1 MEKHL
6 ERIRD
11 SRLRDRVVTPEEA
24 ASWIKDGMTLG
35 LSGFTRAGDVKA
47 VPFALADR
55 AKHESFK
62 VNVYTGASLG
72 SDVDKLFAEAGI
84 LGKRLPFQADP
95 TMRKGINQG
104 DFLFVDQHLS
114 HTAELIRANVM
125 DYIDFAILEA
135 VSISEDGLII
145 PSTSIGNSLSFAENA
160 RHIIVEINL
169 AQSTQLEGL
178 HDLYEPG
185 RQGERNPILLTKADD
200 RIGAPGIKVDL
211 DKVRGIVFTNQ
222 QDSPSTI
229 VQPDEETAIMAQ
241 HLLQFLRGE
250 IAAGRL
256 TNSLAPLQSG
266 IGSVAN
272 AVLHGM
278 LDSEFENLEVYSEVL
293 QDAVFDLMDAGKV
306 NFASC
311 CSITL
316 SDEKMKEVFTNFD
329 RYRDRL
335 IMRPQEISNHPEII
349 RRLGLISINT
359 ALELDIYG
367 NVNST
372 HVLGTKMMNGIGG
385 SGDFARNARLAI
397 FVTKS
402 IAKDGKIS
410 SIVPFVSH
418 VDHTEHDV
426 DVIVT
431 EQGYAD
437 LRGLAPRQRVELI
450 IENCAHPLY
459 RDQLRD
465 YYREA
470 LTRGGQ
476 TPHVLEKALSWH
488 TDFAKN
494 GTMLKETAAASAR
507 Q

>member
-1 MEKHL
+1 MEQQL

-11 SRLRDRVVTPEEA
+11 HRLKDKVVTPEQA
-24 ASWIKDGMTLG
+24 ASLIENGMTLG

-47 VPFALADR
+47 VPFALVNR
-55 AKHESFK
+55 VKHEENFK

-84 LGKRLPFQADP
+84 LGKRLPFQADA
-95 TMRKGINQG
+95 TMRRGINQG

-114 HTAELIRANVM
+114 HTAELIRADVM
-125 DYIDFAILEA
+125 EIDVAILEA
-135 VSISEDGLII
+135 VAISEDGMVI
-145 PSTSIGNSLSFAENA
+145 PTTSIGNSMAFAQNA
-160 RHIIVEINL
+160 KSIIIEINT
-169 AQSTQLEGL
+169 AQSIQLEGL

-185 RQGERNPILLTKADD
+185 KQGSRQPIPLTKPDD
-200 RIGAPGIKVDL
+200 RIGTSGIPVDV
-211 DKVRGIVFTNQ
+211 DKVKGIVFTNQ
-222 QDSPSTI
+222 LDSPSTI
-229 VQPDEETAIMAQ
+229 VPPDEETVVMAQ
-241 HLLQFLRGE
+241 HLIEFLRKE
-250 IAAGRL
+250 VQSGRL
-256 TNSLAPLQSG
+256 TESLAPLQSG

-293 QDAVFDLMDAGKV
+293 QDAVFDLIDAGKV
-306 NFASC
+306 QFASC

-316 SDEKMKEVFTNFD
+316 SEEKMGQVFSDFEK
-329 RYRDRL
+329 YRDKL
-335 IMRPQEISNHPEII
+335 MMRPQEISNHPEVI

-402 IAKDGKIS
+402 IAKGGKIS

-437 LRGLAPRQRVELI
+437 LRGLAPRERVELI
-450 IENCAHPLY
+450 IDNCAHPVY
-459 RDQLRD
+459 RDQLRA
-465 YYREA
+465 YYQEA
-470 LTRGGQ
+470 LERGGQ

-488 TDFAKN
+488 INFASK
-494 GTMLKETAAASAR
+494 GTMLEESAETV
-507 Q
+507 QI

>member
-1 MEKHL
+1 MENL

-11 SRLRDRVVTPEEA
+11 QRLKDRVVTPDEA
-24 ASWIKDGMTLG
+24 ASWIENGMTLG
-35 LSGFTRAGDVKA
+35 LSGFTRAGDAKA
-47 VPFALADR
+47 VPIALVNRVKDDD
-55 AKHESFK
+55 SFK

-84 LGKRLPFQADP
+84 IGKRLPFQADA

-104 DFLFVDQHLS
+104 EFLFVDQHLS
-114 HTAELIRANVM
+114 HTSELIRANVL
-125 DYIDFAILEA
+125 DIDVAILEA
-135 VSISEDGLII
+135 IAITEDGMVI
-145 PSTSIGNSLSFAENA
+145 PTTSVGNSLTFALHA
-160 RHIIVEINL
+160 KSIIIEINM
-169 AQSTQLEGL
+169 AQSQQLEGL

-185 RQGERNPILLTKADD
+185 KQGDRQPLPLAKPDD
-200 RIGAPGIKVDL
+200 RIGTIGIPVDIEKV
-211 DKVRGIVFTNQ
+211 KGIVFTNQ

-229 VQPDEETAIMAQ
+229 VQPDEETQMMAQ
-241 HLLQFLRGE
+241 HLISFLRSE
-250 IAAGRL
+250 VEAGRL
-256 TNSLAPLQSG
+256 TKKLAPLQSG

-293 QDAVFDLMDAGKV
+293 QDAVFDLIDAGKV
-306 NFASC
+306 DFASC

-316 SDEKMKEVFTNFD
+316 SEEKMGQVFNNFEK
-329 RYRDRL
+329 YRDKL

-367 NVNST
+367 NINST
-372 HVLGTKMMNGIGG
+372 HVLGSKMMNGIGG

-402 IAKDGKIS
+402 IAKGGNIS

-437 LRGLAPRQRVELI
+437 LRGLAPRERVEVV
-450 IENCAHPLY
+450 IENCAHPMY
-459 RDQLRD
+459 RDQLRE
-465 YYREA
+465 YFEEA
-470 LTRGGQ
+470 RTRGGQ

-488 TDFAKN
+488 TNFAQN
-494 GTMLKETAAASAR
+494 GTMLQTVPATV
-507 Q
+507 

>member
-1 MEKHL
+1 MERVRDPRL
-6 ERIRD
+6 QNRI
-11 SRLRDRVVTPEEA
+11 VTAEEA
-24 ASWIKDGMTLG
+24 ASWIQDGMTLG

-47 VPFALADR
+47 VPFALVKR
-55 AKHESFK
+55 VQEEQKPFK

-114 HTAELIRANVM
+114 HTAELIRSDVM
-125 DYIDFAILEA
+125 GVDVAILEA
-135 VSISEDGLII
+135 VAITEDGLVI
-145 PSTSIGNSLSFAENA
+145 PTTSIGNSLSFALNA
-160 RHIIVEINL
+160 KSIIIEINV
-169 AQSTQLEGL
+169 AQTPELEGL

-185 RQGERNPILLTKADD
+185 KQGSRDPIPLTKPND
-200 RIGAPGIKVDL
+200 RIGTIGIPVDVE
-211 DKVRGIVFTNQ
+211 KVRGIVFTDQ
-222 QDSPSTI
+222 LDSPSTI
-229 VQPDEETAIMAQ
+229 VPPDEETVMMAN
-241 HLLQFLRGE
+241 HLIDFLRRE
-250 IAAGRL
+250 VEVGRL
-256 TNSLAPLQSG
+256 STNLAPLQSG
-266 IGSVAN
+266 IGSIAN

-278 LDSEFENLEVYSEVL
+278 LNSEFENLEVYSEVL

-306 NFASC
+306 TFASC

-316 SDEKMKEVFTNFD
+316 SDQKMHEVFSNFEQ
-329 RYRDRL
+329 YRERL

-372 HVLGTKMMNGIGG
+372 HVSGTKMMNGIGG

-402 IAKDGKIS
+402 IAKGGNIS

-431 EQGYAD
+431 EQGYVD
-437 LRGLAPRQRVELI
+437 LRGLAPRERVERI
-450 IENCAHPLY
+450 IENCAHPMY
-459 RDQLRD
+459 RNQLRE
-465 YYREA
+465 YYQEA
-470 LTRGGQ
+470 LIRGGQ
-476 TPHVLEKALSWH
+476 TPHVLEKAFSWH
-488 TDFAKN
+488 SNFAKN
-494 GTMLKETAAASAR
+494 GTMLEKQAVTV
-507 Q
+507 

>member
-1 MEKHL
+1 MNKGY
-6 ERIRD
+6 ERIKD
-11 SRLRDRVVTPEEA
+11 IRLRDRVVTPEEA
-24 ASWIKDGMTLG
+24 ASWIHDGMTLG

-47 VPFALADR
+47 VPFALVER
-55 AKHESFK
+55 AKTESFK

-84 LGKRLPFQADP
+84 INKRLPFQADP
-95 TMRKGINQG
+95 TMRRGINQG

-114 HTAELIRANVM
+114 HTAELVRANVI
-125 DYIDFAILEA
+125 DSIDFAILEA
-135 VSISEDGLII
+135 VSITEDGLII
-145 PSTSIGNSLSFAENA
+145 PTTSIGNSLTFAQHA
-160 RHIIVEINL
+160 KSIIIEINL
-169 AQSTQLEGL
+169 AQTPELEGL

-185 RQGERNPILLTKADD
+185 KQGERDPIPLRKADD
-200 RIGAPGIKVDL
+200 RIGIKGIKVDIE
-211 DKVRGIVFTNQ
+211 KIKGIVFTNQ
-222 QDSPSTI
+222 EDSPSTI
-229 VQPDEETAIMAQ
+229 VQPDEETKIMAG
-241 HLLQFLRGE
+241 HLLEFLRKE
-250 IAAGRL
+250 IEAGRL
-256 TNSLAPLQSG
+256 TEKLAPLQSG

-278 LDSEFENLEVYSEVL
+278 IDSEFEDLEVYSEVL

-306 NFASC
+306 RFASC

-316 SDEKMKEVFTNFD
+316 SESKMKQVFANFD
-329 RYRDRL
+329 QYRDRIL
-335 IMRPQEISNHPEII
+335 MRPQEISNHPEII

-426 DVIVT
+426 NVIVT

-437 LRGLAPRQRVELI
+437 LRGLAPRERVELI
-450 IENCAHPLY
+450 IENCAHPMY
-459 RDQLRD
+459 KEHLRE
-465 YYREA
+465 YYQEA
-470 LTRGGQ
+470 LTRGGH

-488 TDFAKN
+488 IDFAKN
-494 GTMLKETAAASAR
+494 GTMLKTLVENK
-507 Q
+507 